1 MDTVTG
7 RAGGPRRRATTA
19 ATARRRSSETPRDP
33 RPIAL
38 EYARD
43 AARRIRSRPAPV
55 RVGFIERLKPSDP
68 DPPLA
73 QILRG
78 GQGGAVRLK
87 VLLSLLWFSVRFPH
101 ETNYPS
107 RGWASLLDLDEP
119 ETNGARRVN
128 AAISWL
134 ANHRYLR
141 ITPNPGAPSTI
152 YLRDERG
159 LGIPYRLPAKVIK
172 DLKETNE
179 RISRDEYW
187 VQLPASF
194 WTNGWIGIL
203 SGAAV
208 AMLLVMLDEAAGS
221 GQTTGLWH
229 SPRMARERFG
239 LSQDTRTDG
248 LLELEACGI
257 LDMRR
262 SPVSPGVFDYRRLR
276 NVYDLHLE
284 QLEVSPGTPRP
295 RKLLAPERPDH
306 LDIIQLEKL
315 LEEVS
320 S

>member
-1 MDTVTG
+1 
-7 RAGGPRRRATTA
+7 
-19 ATARRRSSETPRDP
+19 
-33 RPIAL
+33 
-38 EYARD
+38 
-43 AARRIRSRPAPV
+43 
-55 RVGFIERLKPSDP
+55 
-68 DPPLA
+68 
-73 QILRG
+73 
-78 GQGGAVRLK
+78 
-87 VLLSLLWFSVRFPH
+87 LLWFSVRFPH
-101 ETNYPS
+101 ETDYPA

-134 ANHRYLR
+134 AKRRYLK
-141 ITPNPGAPSTI
+141 IVPNPGAPSTI

-159 LGIPYRLPAKVIK
+159 LGFPYRLPAKVIK
-172 DLKETNE
+172 DLKDTGE

-194 WTNGWIGIL
+194 WTNGWAGVL

-208 AMLLVMLDEAAGS
+208 AMLLVMLDEAGS
-221 GQTTGLWH
+221 GQATGLWH
-229 SPRMARERFG
+229 SPRMARERFA

-248 LLELEACGI
+248 LLELEACKI
-257 LDMRR
+257 IDMRR

-284 QLEVSPGTPRP
+284 QLEVPPGTPRP
-295 RKLLAPERPDH
+295 RKPVAPERPDR
-306 LDIIQLEKL
+306 LDVNQLEKL